1 MISFIKII
9 KQGLAL
15 MRGNSDVL
23 ANSGFRQS
31 VEIQIKY
38 DDSYKRLTMTLV
50 GQQYPDYL
58 ILELSRQY
66 CWQDTL
72 PLLVSEKTIGLKTV
86 SPAGEQVTGV
96 VDVLHITQYPQKL
109 IFVSYPRE
117 ADIQVLRSSP
127 RIAVNCEAKLQFQ
140 RKDKLGDPLPGKVVD
155 ISDKG
160 IAFNYRGTL
169 PIDTHTDTALS
180 AEVKVK
186 TGDDTIKFQELVT
199 RSTKSVGPQLWQFGL
214 SYKEKPNNLQDLVS
228 KLLLEST
235 PVRELLSDN
244 DSGWDTSDKT
254 LQGESESVQ
263 FSTN

>member
-1 MISFIKII
+1 MQAI
-9 KQGLAL
+9 
-15 MRGNSDVL
+15 NDVL

-31 VEIQIKY
+31 VEIQIKHN
-38 DDSYKRLTMTLV
+38 DGYKRLNMTLV

-66 CWQDTL
+66 CWQDAL
-72 PLLVSEKTIGLKTV
+72 PLLVSEKTVGLKTV
-86 SPAGEQVTGV
+86 SHAGEQITGV
-96 VDVLHITQYPQKL
+96 GDILHITQYPQKL

-127 RIAVNCEAKLQFQ
+127 RIAVNCEANLQF
-140 RKDKLGDPLPGKVVD
+140 RLKDKLSDPFSGKVVD

-169 PIDTHTDTALS
+169 PIDTHTDQELP
-180 AEVKVK
+180 AEVRVK
-186 TGDDTIKFQELVT
+186 NSDDTITFQGLLT
-199 RSTKSVGPQLWQFGL
+199 KSTKSVGPQLWQFGL
-214 SYKEKPNNLQDLVS
+214 SYKQKPNNLQDLVS
-228 KLLLEST
+228 KLLLESA

-244 DSGWDTSDKT
+244 DSGWEASDKT
-254 LQGESESVQ
+254 LQAESESVQ

>member
-1 MISFIKII
+1 
-9 KQGLAL
+9 
-15 MRGNSDVL
+15 MRENSDVL

-31 VEIQIKY
+31 VEVQIKHN
-38 DDSYKRLTMTLV
+38 DSYKRLNMTLV

-72 PLLVSEKTIGLKTV
+72 PLLVSEKTVGLKTV

-96 VDVLHITQYPQKL
+96 GDILHITQYPQKL
-109 IFVSYPRE
+109 LFVSYPRE
-117 ADIQVLRSSP
+117 ADVQVLRSSP
-127 RIAVNCEAKLQFQ
+127 RISVNCEAKLQFQ
-140 RKDKLGDPLPGKVVD
+140 LKDKLGEPLSGKVVD

-169 PIDTHTDTALS
+169 PIDTHANTELP

-186 TGDDTIKFQELVT
+186 TDGGTIMFNELLT

-244 DSGWDTSDKT
+244 DPGWEASDNT

>member
-1 MISFIKII
+1 M
-9 KQGLAL
+9 QE
-15 MRGNSDVL
+15 NSDVL

-31 VEIQIKY
+31 VEVRIKHNE
-38 DDSYKRLTMTLV
+38 SYKRLNMTLV

-72 PLLVSEKTIGLKTV
+72 PLLASDKTIGLKTV
-86 SPAGEQVTGV
+86 SPAGEQITGA
-96 VDVLHITQYPQKL
+96 VDILHITQYPQKL
-109 IFVSYPRE
+109 LFVSYPRE
-117 ADIQVLRSSP
+117 ADVQVLRSSP
-127 RIAVNCEAKLQFQ
+127 RVAVNCEAKLQLQ
-140 RKDKLGDPLPGKVVD
+140 LKDKLGDPLSGNIVD

-169 PIDTHTDTALS
+169 PVDKHEGAELS

-186 TGDDTIKFQELVT
+186 TSDETIIFHKLLT

-214 SYKEKPNNLQDLVS
+214 SYTEKPGNLQDLVS

-235 PVRELLSDN
+235 PVRELFSN
-244 DSGWDTSDKT
+244 SDSGWEASDKT